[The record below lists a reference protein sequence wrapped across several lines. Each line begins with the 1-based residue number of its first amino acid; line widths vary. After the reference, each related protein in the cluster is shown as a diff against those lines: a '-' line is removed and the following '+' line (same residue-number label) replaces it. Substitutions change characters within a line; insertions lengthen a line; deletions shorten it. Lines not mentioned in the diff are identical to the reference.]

1 MLRSAFL
8 FSVVG
13 GPFGIVVAL
22 MITWINP
29 ALDGPL
35 GTPVATFGAVAV
47 IVFLASFGFALAHA
61 IVSTRRRTEEGST
74 HEKAF
79 EDYQREFPLMSKWS
93 P

>member
-8 FSVVG
+8 ISVVG
-13 GPFGIVVAL
+13 GPFSIVMAL
-22 MITWINP
+22 VITWIYP

-47 IVFLASFGFALAHA
+47 IIFLASIGLAFAHGIA
-61 IVSTRRRTEEGST
+61 STRRRMDEGST
-74 HEKAF
+74 RQKAF
-79 EDYQREFPLMSKWS
+79 EDYEKEFPVMSKWS